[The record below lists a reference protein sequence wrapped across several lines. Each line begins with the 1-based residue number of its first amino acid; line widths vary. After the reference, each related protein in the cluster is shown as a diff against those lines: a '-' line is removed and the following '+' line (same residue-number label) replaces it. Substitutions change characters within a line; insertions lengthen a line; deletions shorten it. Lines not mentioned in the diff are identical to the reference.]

1 MLILFKASFL
11 KIKKKKNE
19 NKLSSAGLQV
29 AEQGSFCFDVSVVPD
44 KAKQLLMILKGTWL
58 FITEVI
64 YLHGTCF
71 RGILR
76 KEGFVAGLF
85 SYGICVCLSVATLAF
100 ST

>member
-1 MLILFKASFL
+1 MLLFL
-11 KIKKKKNE
+11 RLHLKKKKKK
-19 NKLSSAGLQV
+19 KLSSAGLQV
-29 AEQGSFCFDVSVVPD
+29 AEQGPFCFDVSVVPD
-44 KAKQLLMILKGTWL
+44 KVKQLLLILKGTWL

-85 SYGICVCLSVATLAF
+85 SYGICVCLWVATLAF